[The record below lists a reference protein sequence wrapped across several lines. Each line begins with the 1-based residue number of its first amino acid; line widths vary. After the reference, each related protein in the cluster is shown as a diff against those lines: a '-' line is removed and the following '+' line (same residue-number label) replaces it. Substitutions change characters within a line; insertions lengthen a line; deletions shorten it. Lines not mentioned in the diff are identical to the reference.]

1 MPKTGTVYLQDA
13 ACSCPGRFI
22 AGCGKEETMK
32 LFKKLAAAV
41 LAAALALT
49 MVGCGGNSY
58 AMQNE
63 LLKITIDQIGET
75 VTHTKKA
82 DEMAAALLAAADTA
96 AAQEANNGK
105 DAKEL
110 LLDPAVIK
118 AAKIDLE
125 KTPCMFNPIDVDSQ
139 IKSSGVMGEFLKMQW
154 MMEVTSPRQFERIGT
169 FDPGDNKVE
178 IGAATHKIGDKSY
191 ILILITYT
199 PTTTPANPL

>member
-1 MPKTGTVYLQDA
+1 
-13 ACSCPGRFI
+13 
-22 AGCGKEETMK
+22 MK

-49 MVGCGGNSY
+49 MVGCSGGNSY

-63 LLKITIDQIGET
+63 LLKITIDNLTDVNET

-96 AAQEANNGK
+96 AAQEANKNK
-105 DAKEL
+105 DAKAL
-110 LLDPAVIK
+110 LKDPAVIK

-139 IKSSGVMGEFLKMQW
+139 IKSSGVMGEFLKMEW
-154 MMEVTSPRQFERIGT
+154 MMDVTRLSQFMHLCEFT
-169 FDPGDNKVE
+169 PGDNKVE
-178 IGAATHKIGDKSY
+178 IGAATHKIGDESY

-199 PTTTPANPL
+199 PTTPSIT

>member
-1 MPKTGTVYLQDA
+1 
-13 ACSCPGRFI
+13 
-22 AGCGKEETMK
+22 MK

-63 LLKITIDQIGET
+63 LLKLSIDQIGET

-82 DEMAAALLAAADTA
+82 DEMAAALLEAADKA
-96 AAQEANNGK
+96 AAQKENEGI
-105 DAKEL
+105 DAETL
-110 LLDPAVIK
+110 LQDEKVIA
-118 AAKIDLE
+118 AAKIDPAT
-125 KTPCMFNPIDVDSQ
+125 TPCMVNLINNVQF
-139 IKSSGVMGEFLKMQW
+139 KSSGMMGEYLKMQW
-154 MMEVTSPRQFERIGT
+154 MAEVTRPSKFKRIGA

-178 IGAATHKIGDKSY
+178 IGAATHKIGDESY

-199 PTTTPANPL
+199 PTTPSIT

>member
-1 MPKTGTVYLQDA
+1 
-13 ACSCPGRFI
+13 
-22 AGCGKEETMK
+22 MK
-32 LFKKLAAAV
+32 LFKKLAAVV

-58 AMQNE
+58 AMQDE
-63 LLKITIDQIGET
+63 LLKITIDNLTDVNET

-125 KTPCMFNPIDVDSQ
+125 KTPCKVNLIDNVQ
-139 IKSSGVMGEFLKMQW
+139 FKSSGVMGEFLKMQW
-154 MMEVTSPRQFERIGT
+154 MANAAGLYRFVDPGT
-169 FDPGDNKVE
+169 FNPGDNKVE
-178 IGAATHKIGDKSY
+178 IGAATHKIGDESY

-199 PTTTPANPL
+199 PTTPSIT

>member
-1 MPKTGTVYLQDA
+1 
-13 ACSCPGRFI
+13 
-22 AGCGKEETMK
+22 MK

-63 LLKITIDQIGET
+63 LLKLSIDQIGET

-82 DEMAAALLAAADTA
+82 DEMAAALLEAADKA
-96 AAQEANNGK
+96 AAQKENEGI
-105 DAKEL
+105 DAETL
-110 LLDPAVIK
+110 LQDEKVIA
-118 AAKIDLE
+118 AAKIDPAT
-125 KTPCMFNPIDVDSQ
+125 TPCMVNLINNVQF
-139 IKSSGVMGEFLKMQW
+139 KSSGMMGEYLKMQW
-154 MMEVTSPRQFERIGT
+154 MAEVTRPSKFKRIGA

-178 IGAATHKIGDKSY
+178 IGVATHKIGDESY
-191 ILILITYT
+191 ILILLTYT

>member
-1 MPKTGTVYLQDA
+1 
-13 ACSCPGRFI
+13 
-22 AGCGKEETMK
+22 MK
-32 LFKKLAAAV
+32 LFKKMAAAV

-49 MVGCGGNSY
+49 MVGCGGGNSY
-58 AMQNE
+58 AMQDE
-63 LLKITIDQIGET
+63 LLKITIDNLTDVNET

-96 AAQEANNGK
+96 AAQEANKNK
-105 DAKEL
+105 DAKDL

-154 MMEVTSPRQFERIGT
+154 MANAAGLYRFVDPGT
-169 FDPGDNKVE
+169 FNPGDNKVE

-191 ILILITYT
+191 TLILLTYT

>member
-1 MPKTGTVYLQDA
+1 
-13 ACSCPGRFI
+13 
-22 AGCGKEETMK
+22 MK

-58 AMQNE
+58 ATQNE

-96 AAQEANNGK
+96 AEQMENKGV

-110 LLDPAVIK
+110 LQNPAVIK

-154 MMEVTSPRQFERIGT
+154 MANAAGLYRFVDPGT
-169 FDPGDNKVE
+169 FNPGDNKVE
-178 IGAATHKIGDKSY
+178 IGAATHKIGDENY
-191 ILILITYT
+191 ILILLTYT
-199 PTTTPANPL
+199 KTTPSKI

>member
-1 MPKTGTVYLQDA
+1 
-13 ACSCPGRFI
+13 
-22 AGCGKEETMK
+22 MK

-63 LLKITIDQIGET
+63 LLKIAIDNLTDVGKT

-96 AAQEANNGK
+96 AAQKENEGV

-110 LLDPAVIK
+110 LQNPAVIK

-154 MMEVTSPRQFERIGT
+154 MADAAGRYRFVR
-169 FDPGDNKVE
+169 PGAFNLGENDKIE
-178 IGAATHKIGDKSY
+178 IGAATHKIGDKNY
-191 ILILITYT
+191 TLILITYT